1 MDTKTDNEQTQ
12 VLPRGGGLSGSVY
25 KNFIPLLLL
34 LFFNLI
40 LLTKNSRLSL
50 PKGIRQNGN

>member
-1 MDTKTDNEQTQ
+1 MDTKTDNERTQ
-12 VLPRGGGLSGSVY
+12 VLPREGGLSGGVY

-34 LFFNLI
+34 LFFYLI
-40 LLTKNSRLSL
+40 LLPKNSRLSL